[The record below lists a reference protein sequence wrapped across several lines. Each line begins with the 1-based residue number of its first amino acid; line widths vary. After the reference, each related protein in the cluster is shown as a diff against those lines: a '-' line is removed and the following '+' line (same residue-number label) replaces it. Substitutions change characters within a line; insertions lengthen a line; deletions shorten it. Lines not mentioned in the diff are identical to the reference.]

1 MWHFFTPV
9 QKELYLKRRIFKS
22 PFIVWIKVQLKA
34 CLNQLTIKR
43 RRLHVEDEAVVV
55 VAMRAINPLD
65 VSGGVLV
72 MHRRCRILW
81 ETPLVASLAYLKQL
95 AVVNDYKYHNMT
107 NDSLPHRDTALR
119 SRRGT

>member
-1 MWHFFTPV
+1 MNP
-9 QKELYLKRRIFKS
+9 
-22 PFIVWIKVQLKA
+22 
-34 CLNQLTIKR
+34 LTIKR

-55 VAMRAINPLD
+55 VAMGAVHPLD